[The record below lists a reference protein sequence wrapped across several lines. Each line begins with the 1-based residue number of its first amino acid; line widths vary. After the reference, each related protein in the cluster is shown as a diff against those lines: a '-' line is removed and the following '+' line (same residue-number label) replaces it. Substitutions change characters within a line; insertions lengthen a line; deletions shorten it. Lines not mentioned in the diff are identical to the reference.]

1 MSIGFFARA
10 LVACIALACFS
21 SAASAKTLRY
31 APESDALTLDPHGA
45 LVARTQTV
53 QGWIYEGLVH
63 FDKDMRCA
71 PALAESYAR
80 IAPDVWRFKL
90 RQGVRFHDGAAL
102 SADDVV
108 FSVGRALS
116 PRSAVRVLFA
126 SVKEARKVDEAT
138 VDIATHAPNPILDRE
153 LTMLFVVSKAWAER
167 NGAVQV
173 ANLRE
178 GEGFATRNA
187 NGTGPFVMRSREAG
201 HRSVLERNAGWWG
214 SFEGNVSAV
223 VMTPI
228 ANDATRVAALLSGA
242 VDLVEP
248 VPVQSVAQ
256 VDEAADFDV
265 IQRPEQRVIF
275 LGIDVERDE
284 LAGSSLKGRNPLK
297 DLRVRRALYHAIDVE
312 AIRTQVMRGLA
323 TPRGTLLV
331 PGVAGFDPALDDRYP
346 HDAITARALLAD
358 AGYPDGFDIA
368 LDCPNDRFV
377 ADEQICEAV
386 AAMLSRA
393 GIKATPNVQPSAR
406 FFPRLMAR
414 QTSLFLAGWL
424 IATGDAFNPISALLV
439 SPGPGAGAQNIGGY
453 ANSRLDGLARTIA
466 VESDAARRNGHIAE
480 VMRIYKE
487 DVIHIPLHQQW
498 IAWGVRANVEAVA
511 PPDNMMRP
519 HWISIH

>member
-10 LVACIALACFS
+10 LVACVALACIS
-21 SAASAKTLRY
+21 SMAAAKTLRY

-45 LVARTQTV
+45 LVARTQAV
-53 QGWIYEGLVH
+53 QGWIYEGLVR
-63 FDKDMRCA
+63 FDKDMRSA
-71 PALAESYAR
+71 PALAESYTR
-80 IAPDVWRFKL
+80 TAPDVWRFKL

-102 SADDVV
+102 TADDVV
-108 FSVGRALS
+108 FSVERALS

-126 SVKEARKVDEAT
+126 SIREARKVDGST

-153 LTMLFVVSKAWAER
+153 LTMLFVVSKSWAER

-187 NGTGPFVMRSREAG
+187 NGTGPFVLRSRDAG
-201 HRSVLERNAGWWG
+201 SRSVLERNPDWWG
-214 SFEGNVSAV
+214 NFEGNVSEL

-228 ANDATRVAALLSGA
+228 ANDATRIAALLSGA

-256 VDEAADFDV
+256 VDDAAGFDV
-265 IQRPEQRVIF
+265 ITRPELRVIF
-275 LGIDVERDE
+275 LGMDVARDE
-284 LAGSSLKGRNPLK
+284 LSGSGIRGNPLK
-297 DLRVRRALYHAIDVE
+297 DVRVRRALYHAIDVE
-312 AIRTQVMRGLA
+312 AIRAQVMRGLA
-323 TPRGTLLV
+323 TPRATLLV
-331 PGVAGFDPALDDRYP
+331 PGVDGYDAALDQRYP
-346 HDAITARALLAD
+346 HDVITARELLAE
-358 AGYPDGFDIA
+358 AGYPGGFDMA
-368 LDCPNDRFV
+368 LDCPGDRFV
-377 ADEQICEAV
+377 ADEQICQAV
-386 AAMLSRA
+386 AAMLSQA
-393 GIKATPNVQPSAR
+393 GIRATPNVQPSAR

-414 QTSLFLAGWL
+414 QTSVFLGGWL
-424 IATGDAFNPISALLV
+424 IATGDAFNPINALLV

-453 ANSRLDGLARTIA
+453 ANPRLDALTRTIA
-466 VESDAARRNGHIAE
+466 VEGDAGRRNARIAD

-498 IAWGVRANVEAVA
+498 IAWGVRANVEATA
-511 PPDNMMRP
+511 PADNMMRP

>member
-1 MSIGFFARA
+1 MTIGFHARA
-10 LVACIALACFS
+10 LAACLAIACCSTL
-21 SAASAKTLRY
+21 ASAKTLRY

-53 QGWIYEGLVH
+53 QGWIYEGLVR
-63 FDKDMRCA
+63 FDREMRIV
-71 PALAESYAR
+71 PALAESYER
-80 IAPDVWRFKL
+80 IAPDVWRFRL
-90 RQGVRFHDGAAL
+90 RPGVRFHDGAAL
-102 SADDVV
+102 TADDVV
-108 FSVGRALS
+108 FSVQRALS

-126 SVKEARKVDEAT
+126 SVRDARKIDDLT

-153 LTMLFVVSKAWAER
+153 LTMLFVLSKDWAER
-167 NGAVQV
+167 NGAVEV

-178 GEGFATRNA
+178 AEGFATRNA
-187 NGTGPFVMRSREAG
+187 NGTGPFVLRSREAG
-201 HRSVLERNAGWWG
+201 QRSVLERNAAWWG
-214 SFEGNVSAV
+214 DFEGNVSQV

-228 ANDATRVAALLSGA
+228 ANDASRVAALLSGA

-248 VPVQSVAQ
+248 VPAQSVAQ
-256 VDEAADFDV
+256 VDAATGFDV
-265 IQRPEQRVIF
+265 IRRPELRVVF
-275 LGIDVERDE
+275 LGIDVARDE
-284 LAGSSLKGRNPLK
+284 VAGSSLKGRNPLK
-297 DLRVRRALYHAIDVE
+297 DVRVRRAVYQAIDVE

-323 TPRGTLLV
+323 TPRASLLV
-331 PGVAGFDPALDDRYP
+331 PGVVGYAPTLDQRYP
-346 HDAITARALLAD
+346 YDTGAARRLLAE

-377 ADEQICEAV
+377 ADDQICQAV

-424 IATGDAFNPISALLV
+424 IATGDAFNPINALLV

-453 ANSRLDGLARTIA
+453 ANPRLDGLARTIA
-466 VESDAARRNGHIAE
+466 VEGDPARRNGHIAD
-480 VMRIYKE
+480 VMRIYKD
-487 DVIHIPLHQQW
+487 DVIHVPLHQQW
-498 IAWGVRANVEAVA
+498 IAWGARENVEAVA

-519 HWISIH
+519 HWVTVH